1 MVEKKLKKPNCINR
15 TFGAGIPMLVSALYL
30 AGTSLPVFAGTEDYA
45 NQGPLAAEFKKLDVN
60 HDNKLSREEA
70 SHDQDLVGNFDRAD
84 TNADGALVA
93 SEYSTFKSSAQQ
105 KRVEGF
111 LDDSTVTAKVKAE
124 LLKDIGMKGLKISVE
139 TYKGQVILSGF
150 VDTDKQLRR
159 AVEIASGIR
168 GVQSVKNGLV
178 VKS

>member
-1 MVEKKLKKPNCINR
+1 MKSPSQLHKALSTGAL
-15 TFGAGIPMLVSALYL
+15 TFVATLYFAGAGTPAL
-30 AGTSLPVFAGTEDYA
+30 AIGNADDI
-45 NQGPLAAEFKKLDVN
+45 NQSPLASEFRKLDVN
-60 HDNKLSREEA
+60 HDNKLTREEA
-70 SHDQDLVGNFDRAD
+70 AHDHDLAGSFDRAD
-84 TNADGALVA
+84 SNADGVL
-93 SEYSTFKSSAQQ
+93 SSDEYSKFKSAAQQ
-105 KRVEGF
+105 KRLEGF

-150 VDTDKQLRR
+150 VDNDQQLHR

-168 GVQSVKNGLV
+168 GVQSVKNSLI

>member
-1 MVEKKLKKPNCINR
+1 MKNPNHINKALQVGVM
-15 TFGAGIPMLVSALYL
+15 TFVATVYFT
-30 AGTSLPVFAGTEDYA
+30 GTSLPASAVGTADDF
-45 NQGPLAAEFKKLDVN
+45 NQSPLSAEFKKLDTN
-60 HDNKLSREEA
+60 HDNKLTREE
-70 SHDQDLVGNFDRAD
+70 SVHDKDMIGNFDRAD
-84 TNADGALVA
+84 SNADGVLAA
-93 SEYSTFKSSAQQ
+93 DEYSTFKSAEQQ

-139 TYKGQVILSGF
+139 TYKGEVILSGF
-150 VDTDKQLRR
+150 VENDKQLKR

-178 VKS
+178 VKG

>member
-1 MVEKKLKKPNCINR
+1 MKSPSHANKALSAGAL
-15 TFGAGIPMLVSALYL
+15 TFVASLYF
-30 AGTSLPVFAGTEDYA
+30 TSTTIEAFAIGTEDI
-45 NQGPLAAEFKKLDVN
+45 NQSPLASEFKKLDVN
-60 HDNKLSREEA
+60 HDSKLTREEA
-70 SHDQDLVGNFDRAD
+70 ARDHDTAGNGNFDQAD
-84 TNADGALVA
+84 SNADGVLSAD
-93 SEYSTFKSSAQQ
+93 EYSRYKSGVQQ
-105 KRVEGF
+105 KNLEGF

-150 VDTDKQLRR
+150 VDNNHQLRR

>member
-1 MVEKKLKKPNCINR
+1 MKSPSHINKALSTGAL
-15 TFGAGIPMLVSALYL
+15 TFVATLYFAGM
-30 AGTSLPVFAGTEDYA
+30 SLPTLAIGTADDI
-45 NQGPLAAEFKKLDVN
+45 NQSPLATEFKKLDVN
-60 HDNKLSREEA
+60 HDSKLTREEA
-70 SHDQDLVGNFDRAD
+70 TRDHDFVADFDRAD
-84 TNADGALVA
+84 ANADGVL
-93 SEYSTFKSSAQQ
+93 SPDEYSKFKSAAQQ
-105 KRVEGF
+105 KRLEGF

-150 VDTDKQLRR
+150 VDNDKQSHR

-168 GVQSVKNGLV
+168 GVQSVKNSLV